1 MHFNIACYGR
11 RRAFM
16 ENNKKLDWKML
27 WSLFTTF
34 FKIGAFTFGGGYA
47 MIPIIEREIV
57 DGKGWISRED
67 VVDML
72 AVSQS
77 LPGVIAINSATF
89 VGTKIGGFIG
99 AVAATI
105 GVVLPSIII
114 ITIIAAFFMT
124 FKDNPVVVKVFS
136 GVKAATVALIAIAVI
151 DIWGSSVKDYI
162 GIIIAAVVFMLTG
175 LLNVNAI
182 YMIIG
187 GIAAGLIITAFRRN
201 AGEDGR

>member
-1 MHFNIACYGR
+1 
-11 RRAFM
+11 M

-27 WSLFTTF
+27 WSLFVTF

-124 FKDNPVVVKVFS
+124 FKDNPVVIKVFS

-151 DIWGSSVKDYI
+151 DIWGSSVKDYT

>member
-1 MHFNIACYGR
+1 
-11 RRAFM
+11 M

>member
-1 MHFNIACYGR
+1 
-11 RRAFM
+11 M

-27 WSLFTTF
+27 WSLFVTF

-151 DIWGSSVKDYI
+151 DIWGSSVKDYT

>member
-1 MHFNIACYGR
+1 
-11 RRAFM
+11 M
-16 ENNKKLDWKML
+16 ENNKKLYWKML

-151 DIWGSSVKDYI
+151 DISGSSVKDYI

>member
-1 MHFNIACYGR
+1 
-11 RRAFM
+11 
-16 ENNKKLDWKML
+16 
-27 WSLFTTF
+27 
-34 FKIGAFTFGGGYA
+34 